1 VSIAREITAPSTS
14 ATAMTAADN
23 KPTSAKRGFWPV
35 YFRESARPLVSLVF
49 VLPLLLIYEVGVVA
63 LGSAAVRNGADALMR
78 QVLDL
83 LGLGQYFLLPTLT
96 CAILL
101 GWHHVRRE
109 RWRFSPGILPAM
121 FAEAIAWAVLL
132 LFLWKVLGLV
142 EEKVFTQI
150 VEPDGTQTR
159 LARLVAFC
167 GAGLYE
173 ELLFRLILLSAVAGG
188 IRLAGVKPKFAVA
201 AAIVVT
207 SLAFSAAHYRPLIPG
222 GDTFAWA
229 SFVFRFLAGAWFSVL
244 FVRRG
249 FGIAAGCH
257 AFYDIIA
264 QELHNFLY

>member
-1 VSIAREITAPSTS
+1 
-14 ATAMTAADN
+14 
-23 KPTSAKRGFWPV
+23 
-35 YFRESARPLVSLVF
+35 
-49 VLPLLLIYEVGVVA
+49 
-63 LGSAAVRNGADALMR
+63 MR

-83 LGLGQYFLLPTLT
+83 LGLGQYFLLPVVT

-101 GWHHVRRE
+101 GWHHVRRD
-109 RWRFSPGILPAM
+109 RWRFSPGILLPM
-121 FAEAIAWAVLL
+121 LVEAVAWAVLL

-142 EEKVFTQI
+142 EDKVFAQI
-150 VEPDGTQTR
+150 AAPDSTRIR

-188 IRLAGVKPKFAVA
+188 IRLAGVQPKFAVA
-201 AAIVVT
+201 AAVVLT
-207 SLAFSAAHYRPLIPG
+207 SLAFSAAHYRPLIAG
-222 GDTFAWA
+222 GDTFAWT